1 MASPNFLLPFPL
13 LALQRESLS
22 YLFDFLEKRIFFVTV
37 LLMASVCMTLLA
49 AFIVP
54 LPLNVYFM
62 GYLLQLVVSC
72 GSGRKVLE
80 EALAELI
87 FFPVMAFIV
96 HLVALLLKAVSLR
109 LRGEPAVLWAFA
121 LIIRWALLC

>member
-1 MASPNFLLPFPL
+1 VSYPF
-13 LALQRESLS
+13 
-22 YLFDFLEKRIFFVTV
+22 DILEKRIFFVTV

-49 AFIVP
+49 AFFVP

-96 HLVALLLKAVSLR
+96 HLVALLLLKAMSLR